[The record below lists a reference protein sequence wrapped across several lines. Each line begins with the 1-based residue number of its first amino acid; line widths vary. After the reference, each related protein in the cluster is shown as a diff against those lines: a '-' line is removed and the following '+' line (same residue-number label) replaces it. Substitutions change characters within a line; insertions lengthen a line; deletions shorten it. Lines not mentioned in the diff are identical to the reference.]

1 MLRSVPPSNTRPSI
15 FHTAGACSDN
25 FDIKGGFDAFYQR
38 TIAHQCLRFVDSQ
51 HDYLETEAN
60 LLLRAVQDNSLEKR
74 VAFFEDVR
82 KCRRRRQQSWETSKV
97 AQIFTTPDEYV
108 LVEHRAVIIRIGHL
122 IRSTEI
128 GLLDIFRAWNYEQSG
143 SLNCSEL
150 YGGLEWLGMS
160 LSPAQLH
167 AIFRSDTVA
176 HAARMQMAHLGR
188 VRQDRGSQL
197 GRAALVRGV
206 PCCVWR

>member
-1 MLRSVPPSNTRPSI
+1 M
-15 FHTAGACSDN
+15 
-25 FDIKGGFDAFYQR
+25 
-38 TIAHQCLRFVDSQ
+38 
-51 HDYLETEAN
+51 
-60 LLLRAVQDNSLEKR
+60 QDNSLEKR

-176 HAARMQMAHLGR
+176 HAARKLCKWLILGAC
-188 VRQDRGSQL
+188 
-197 GRAALVRGV
+197 GRIVDLNSDGLLSYEEFHAAFGADAVSHCPLHTIRS
-206 PCCVWR
+206 

>member
-1 MLRSVPPSNTRPSI
+1 M
-15 FHTAGACSDN
+15 
-25 FDIKGGFDAFYQR
+25 
-38 TIAHQCLRFVDSQ
+38 
-51 HDYLETEAN
+51 
-60 LLLRAVQDNSLEKR
+60 QDNSLEKR

-167 AIFRSDTVA
+167 AIFRSDTV
-176 HAARMQMAHLGR
+176 RTLPGLMQMAHLGR

-197 GRAALVRGV
+197 GRAALVRGI
-206 PCCVWR
+206 PCCVWRFCGEYWALYTIRSCNTL